1 MSMLYDALRNDRDYA
16 MSRSILTLECY
27 QMTRDNR
34 LYQYGYP
41 INSENVHTYFDGGF
55 FHRFLLL
62 QEAKQYYD
70 PLLSDKTQVFLG
82 VFAMEHGVKIEAED
96 MEIMQ
101 HALIRSNLRAD
112 KKEMIG
118 EAFAEYGRT
127 GSLALN
133 DQWIVLT
140 SDALGIWRS

>member
-1 MSMLYDALRNDRDYA
+1 

-27 QMTRDNR
+27 QITRDNR

-41 INSENVHTYFDGGF
+41 VNSENVHTYFNGGLL
-55 FHRFLLL
+55 HRFLLL
-62 QEAKQYYD
+62 QEAKRHYD
-70 PLLSDKTQVFLG
+70 PLLSDRYQVFLG
-82 VFAMEHGVKIEAED
+82 VFAMEHGVKVEKED

-101 HALIRSNLRAD
+101 HALIRSTLPAD
-112 KKEMIG
+112 KKEMIR

-140 SDALGIWRS
+140 SDALGRWRS